1 MFLKN
6 QVKAHLMEKHAGV
19 LEELGEG
26 PDMLFCTLPQG
37 ESSKGFFFTQC
48 QQKIEKEVLL

>member
-26 PDMLFCTLPQG
+26 PDMLFCTITQG
-37 ESSKGFFFTQC
+37 ESSKGIPPPHLPNVS
-48 QQKIEKEVLL
+48 KR